1 MALMPPIPAFDPR
14 VDGMSPVSRYFLALR
29 PDAGARSALGAL
41 PRPPGGRPVQP
52 EDLHLTL
59 AFLGDLRAPSPDE
72 LLDGLA
78 AIVPGRGPV
87 AVVLDRV
94 EIWPGPRVACAVG
107 EAPEVA
113 ALAAALWRLLS
124 GFGYRVEARSF
135 RAHVALARGLPRASG
150 APPPVPLP
158 QPVRWVSRE
167 LLLMASEAEPGP
179 PGTPRYR
186 VLGARSLD

>member
-1 MALMPPIPAFDPR
+1 MN
-14 VDGMSPVSRYFLALR
+14 PVSRYFLALT
-29 PDAGARSALGAL
+29 PDADAKSALSAL
-41 PRPPGGRPVQP
+41 PLPSGGRPVHP
-52 EDLHLTL
+52 DDLHLTL
-59 AFLGDLRAPSPDE
+59 AFLGDLRAPSPDA

-78 AIVPGRGPV
+78 AAVPGHGPT

-113 ALAAALWRLLS
+113 ALAAALWRLLP
-124 GFGYRVEARSF
+124 GFGYRPDARSF
-135 RAHVALARGLPRASG
+135 QADVALARGLPQASG
-150 APPPVPLP
+150 APPVYLP

-167 LLLMASEAEPGP
+167 LLLMASEAERRS

-186 VLGARSLD
+186 VLGVRSLG